1 VQDAAMTALRTWPLT
16 GIPVEPRAW
25 LTKVARN
32 RAIDIL
38 RRESQRFDKESSAEL
53 IMAIRKTYV
62 PDDQDAD
69 DDLLRLIFTCC
80 HPALTLETQT
90 ALALHTLC
98 GLTVAEVGRALLVPE
113 PTMAKRLTRAR
124 RKIAIAKIPYRT
136 PESGNMAERLAG
148 VLVTIYLLFN
158 EGYNATAGDDLI
170 RKQLMNESIRLSRLL
185 HELLPEEPSTTG
197 LLALLLLQSSRSAAR
212 LNQRGEVALLADQD
226 RTKWDRTAIQEGM
239 CRLGEA
245 LRRTPTQ
252 PDLYATQA
260 AIAACHALADS
271 WEDTNWAAVVSWY
284 DVLLRIH
291 DTPVIRLNRAV
302 ALAELHGPQVG
313 LESLEGIA
321 RPRDVSRFDAVRGE
335 LLHRLGRFGEAA
347 EAYDAALALPAN
359 NSQRRFLE
367 GRLANLRTDH

>member
-1 VQDAAMTALRTWPLT
+1 
-16 GIPVEPRAW
+16 
-25 LTKVARN
+25 
-32 RAIDIL
+32 
-38 RRESQRFDKESSAEL
+38 
-53 IMAIRKTYV
+53 MAIRKTHV

-158 EGYNATAGDDLI
+158 EGYNTTEGDDLI
-170 RKQLMNESIRLSRLL
+170 RKQLMNRSIRLSRLL

-197 LLALLLLQSSRSAAR
+197 LLALLLLQSSRSAAS
-212 LNQRGEVALLADQD
+212 LNERGEVALL
-226 RTKWDRTAIQEGM
+226 RG
-239 CRLGEA
+239 
-245 LRRTPTQ
+245 
-252 PDLYATQA
+252 
-260 AIAACHALADS
+260 S
-271 WEDTNWAAVVSWY
+271 
-284 DVLLRIH
+284 
-291 DTPVIRLNRAV
+291 
-302 ALAELHGPQVG
+302 GPHQVG
-313 LESLEGIA
+313 QNCNSRGHVPSRGGSASYTNRTRLVRNPGSHRSLPCAGRLLGRHQLGCRRQLVRRAPPHSRHASHSAKIRRSSSRNYTGRKSDSRSLEGIA
-321 RPRDVSRFDAVRGE
+321 RPRDVDRFEAVRGE

-367 GRLANLRTDH
+367 GRLANLRADH

>member
-1 VQDAAMTALRTWPLT
+1 
-16 GIPVEPRAW
+16 
-25 LTKVARN
+25 
-32 RAIDIL
+32 
-38 RRESQRFDKESSAEL
+38 
-53 IMAIRKTYV
+53 MAIRKTYV

-113 PTMAKRLTRAR
+113 STMAKRLTRAR

-212 LNQRGEVALLADQD
+212 LNQRGEVAFRGSGPHQVGQNCDS
-226 RTKWDRTAIQEGM
+226 RGHVPPR
-239 CRLGEA
+239 EA

-284 DVLLRIH
+284 DVPSAFTTR
-291 DTPVIRLNRAV
+291 
-302 ALAELHGPQVG
+302 Q
-313 LESLEGIA
+313 S
-321 RPRDVSRFDAVRGE
+321 
-335 LLHRLGRFGEAA
+335 FG
-347 EAYDAALALPAN
+347 
-359 NSQRRFLE
+359 
-367 GRLANLRTDH
+367 